1 MAKEILDAIYNAEEE
16 CKTREAEAEKAAD
29 EKIEVAK
36 KQAEELIKNAEA
48 EAERNST
55 VRIESIKSEAEAIY
69 NKAQNAADSK
79 SSLISSI
86 AEKNRADV
94 IKQSV
99 EALLQ

>member
-16 CKTREAEAEKAAD
+16 CKAREAEAEKAAE
-29 EKIEVAK
+29 EKIDAAK
-36 KQAEELIKNAEA
+36 KQAEELIKNAQA
-48 EAERNST
+48 EAEKNSEA
-55 VRIESIKSEAEAIY
+55 RIESIKAEAEAIY

-79 SSLISSI
+79 SSLISST

-99 EALLQ
+99 EALLH